1 MLAAYSSLIR
11 YYIQVRVTCIALG
24 TEDVLGVN
32 DDNGDVQ
39 ADHLQRHLNIYGH
52 LVGNLGLA
60 EAKLALEFDG
70 WPMSPC
76 RRLKGR

>member
-1 MLAAYSSLIR
+1 VLAAYSSLIR

-70 WPMSPC
+70 WPVSPC